1 MASIVRK
8 ALVLLT
14 LSISTAFAGCSS
26 LPNNVGAKAPGPEL
40 SATYALSVKEA
51 GLDCQHLQERS
62 VALKDQMDAIAG
74 RALEVMEWEPQT
86 LSSSLNR
93 LLGFPGAEAREI
105 ADFNELRAESLA
117 IDSARAQKGCVP
129 AKRSQNL

>member
-1 MASIVRK
+1 M
-8 ALVLLT
+8 
-14 LSISTAFAGCSS
+14 
-26 LPNNVGAKAPGPEL
+26 

-62 VALKDQMDAIAG
+62 VALKDQMDALAG
-74 RALEVMEWEPQT
+74 QALEVMQWEPQT

-93 LLGFPGAEAREI
+93 LLGIPGAEAPEI

-117 IDSARAQKGCVP
+117 IDTARAQNGCVP
-129 AKRSQNL
+129 AKRSQNV

>member
-1 MASIVRK
+1 M
-8 ALVLLT
+8 
-14 LSISTAFAGCSS
+14 
-26 LPNNVGAKAPGPEL
+26 N
-40 SATYALSVKEA
+40 ATYALSVKEA

-62 VALKDQMDAIAG
+62 ITLKDQMDAQ
-74 RALEVMEWEPQT
+74 ALEVMQWEPQT

-93 LLGFPGAEAREI
+93 LLGIPGAEAPEI

-129 AKRSQNL
+129 AKRSQNLNEELL